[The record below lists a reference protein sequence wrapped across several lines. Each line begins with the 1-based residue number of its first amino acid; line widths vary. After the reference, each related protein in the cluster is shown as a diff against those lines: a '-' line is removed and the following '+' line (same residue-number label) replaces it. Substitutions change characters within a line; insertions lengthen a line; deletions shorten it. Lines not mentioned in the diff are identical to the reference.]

1 LHEIYEHLYDL
12 GKLLQTDQALTIIE
26 PMFRPWPHIYQNRER
41 SKKFYTRLERDLEA
55 DMTRLRAYK
64 DRVDLEK
71 YEAMLKKVL
80 QLFGEGIIAS
90 LEFTMKEYLRQ
101 TKGSLRTEVRQE
113 WELKMCRAMLCHNNA
128 AERPFAVLRQY
139 KRLYPS
145 LSIENLAKLTHSLVN
160 GTHRPGSPEMKAGIA
175 LTADLRLRNAIG
187 KLCSV
192 KRKTV
197 PIPRPCYHP

>member
-1 LHEIYEHLYDL
+1 
-12 GKLLQTDQALTIIE
+12 
-26 PMFRPWPHIYQNRER
+26 
-41 SKKFYTRLERDLEA
+41 
-55 DMTRLRAYK
+55 
-64 DRVDLEK
+64 
-71 YEAMLKKVL
+71 
-80 QLFGEGIIAS
+80 
-90 LEFTMKEYLRQ
+90 
-101 TKGSLRTEVRQE
+101 
-113 WELKMCRAMLCHNNA
+113 MCRAMLCHNNA

-175 LTADLRLRNAIG
+175 LTADPRLRHAIG

-197 PIPRPCYHP
+197 PQLHPLSS